1 MLDLLVMN
9 AEKKYVVLF
18 GKNSLEVSELL
29 NTNAEKKNVL
39 FGSNSLNVSQ
49 LLDINAEKNV
59 SSIVW

>member
-1 MLDLLVMN
+1 MN

-29 NTNAEKKNVL
+29 NENAEKKNVL